1 MKPDESQKSESLSLV
16 QGTLDVL
23 VLKAV
28 SWGPIHGY
36 GISRLIDERS
46 GGALVLDDAA
56 LYQAL
61 HRLARRGHVTAAWG
75 LSENNRRAR
84 FYELT
89 PKGRSR
95 LRSDIAWWD
104 EYATAMNRV
113 LELA

>member
-1 MKPDESQKSESLSLV
+1 MAPRLPLV

-36 GISRLIDERS
+36 GVSRLIDEKSR
-46 GGALVLDDAA
+46 GLLVVDDAA

-61 HRLARRGHVTAAWG
+61 HRLARQGLVEACWG
-75 LSENNRRAR
+75 LSDNNRRAR

-89 PKGRSR
+89 ARGRTR
-95 LRSDIAWWD
+95 LASDLDWWSQ
-104 EYATAMNRV
+104 YASAMHRV
-113 LELA
+113 LGTS

>member
-1 MKPDESQKSESLSLV
+1 MTDRLSLV

-36 GISRLIDERS
+36 GVSRLIDEKS
-46 GGALVLDDAA
+46 KGALVVDEAA

-61 HRLARRGHVTAAWG
+61 HRLARQGLVDATWG
-75 LSENNRRAR
+75 VSENNRRAR

-89 PKGRSR
+89 PRGRNR
-95 LRSDIAWWD
+95 LRQDMAWWN
-104 EYATAMNRV
+104 EYATAMRRV
-113 LELA
+113 LEAT

>member
-1 MKPDESQKSESLSLV
+1 MTDRLSLV

-36 GISRLIDERS
+36 GVSRVIDDKS
-46 GGALVLDDAA
+46 KGALVVDEAA

-61 HRLARRGHVTAAWG
+61 HRLARQGLVEATWG
-75 LSENNRRAR
+75 MSENNRRAR

-89 PKGRSR
+89 PRGRSR
-95 LRSDIAWWD
+95 LRTDIAWWE
-104 EYATAMNRV
+104 EYATAMQRV
-113 LELA
+113 LKAT

>member
-1 MKPDESQKSESLSLV
+1 MTDRLSLV

-36 GISRLIDERS
+36 AVSRLIDDKS
-46 GGALVLDDAA
+46 KGALVVDEAA

-61 HRLARRGHVTAAWG
+61 HRLARQGLVEATWG
-75 LSENNRRAR
+75 MSENNRRAR

-89 PKGRSR
+89 PRGRSR
-95 LRSDIAWWD
+95 LRNDIAWWE
-104 EYATAMNRV
+104 EYATAMRRV
-113 LELA
+113 LEAT

>member
-1 MKPDESQKSESLSLV
+1 MPNRLQLV

-28 SWGPIHGY
+28 SWGPVHGY
-36 GISRLIDERS
+36 GVSELIDERS
-46 GGALVLDDAA
+46 KGKLVVDDAA

-61 HRLARRGHVTAAWG
+61 HRLGRQGHVKAYWG

-89 PKGRSR
+89 AKGRTRMASE
-95 LRSDIAWWD
+95 ITKWTQYTA
-104 EYATAMNRV
+104 AMNRV

>member
-1 MKPDESQKSESLSLV
+1 MTDSLSLV

-36 GISRLIDERS
+36 GVSRLIDDKSE
-46 GGALVLDDAA
+46 GALVVDEAA

-61 HRLARRGHVTAAWG
+61 HRLARQGLVEATWG
-75 LSENNRRAR
+75 RSENNRRAR

-89 PKGRSR
+89 PHGRSR
-95 LRSDIAWWD
+95 LRSDIAWWA
-104 EYATAMNRV
+104 EYAAAMRRV
-113 LELA
+113 LEAT

>member
-1 MKPDESQKSESLSLV
+1 MTDRLQLV

-28 SWGPIHGY
+28 SWGPVHGY
-36 GISRLIDERS
+36 GVSQLIDERS
-46 GGALVLDDAA
+46 RGKLVVDDAA

-61 HRLARRGHVTAAWG
+61 HRLGRQGHVKAYWG

-89 PKGRSR
+89 AKGRSR
-95 LRSDIAWWD
+95 MAGDIARWTQ
-104 EYATAMNRV
+104 YAVAMNRV

>member
-1 MKPDESQKSESLSLV
+1 MSQSLALV

-28 SWGPIHGY
+28 SWGPVHGY
-36 GISRLIDERS
+36 GVSRLIDEKSR
-46 GGALVLDDAA
+46 GTLVVDDAA

-61 HRLARRGHVTAAWG
+61 HRLARQGYVTSTWG

-89 PKGRSR
+89 VRGRGRLSR
-95 LRSDIAWWD
+95 DIAWWG
-104 EYATAMNRV
+104 EYAAAMNRV
-113 LELA
+113 LGVA

>member
-1 MKPDESQKSESLSLV
+1 MTDRLSLV

-36 GISRLIDERS
+36 GVSRLIDEKS
-46 GGALVLDDAA
+46 KGALVVDEAA

-61 HRLARRGHVTAAWG
+61 HRLARQGLVDATWG
-75 LSENNRRAR
+75 VSENNRRAR

-89 PKGRSR
+89 SRGRSR
-95 LRSDIAWWD
+95 LREDMKWWD
-104 EYATAMNRV
+104 EYATAMSRV
-113 LELA
+113 LGAT

>member
-1 MKPDESQKSESLSLV
+1 MTDRLSLV

-36 GISRLIDERS
+36 GVSRVIDDKS
-46 GGALVLDDAA
+46 KGALVVDEAA

-61 HRLARRGHVTAAWG
+61 HRLARQGLVEATWG
-75 LSENNRRAR
+75 ISENNRRAR

-89 PKGRSR
+89 PRGRSR
-95 LRSDIAWWD
+95 LRTDIAWWE
-104 EYATAMNRV
+104 EYATAMQRV
-113 LELA
+113 LKAT

>member
-1 MKPDESQKSESLSLV
+1 MTDRLSLV

-36 GISRLIDERS
+36 GVSRLIDDKS
-46 GGALVLDDAA
+46 KGALVVDEAA

-61 HRLARRGHVTAAWG
+61 HRLARRGLVEATWG
-75 LSENNRRAR
+75 MSENNRRAR

-89 PKGRSR
+89 PRGRSR
-95 LRSDIAWWD
+95 LRNDIAWWK
-104 EYATAMNRV
+104 EYATAMRRV
-113 LELA
+113 LEAT

>member
-1 MKPDESQKSESLSLV
+1 MADRLQLV

-28 SWGPIHGY
+28 SWGPVHGY
-36 GISRLIDERS
+36 GVSQLIDERS
-46 GGALVLDDAA
+46 RGTLVVDDAA

-61 HRLARRGHVTAAWG
+61 HRLGRQGHVKAYWG
-75 LSENNRRAR
+75 QSENNRRAR

-89 PKGRSR
+89 AKGRSR
-95 LRSDIAWWD
+95 LTGEVARWSQ
-104 EYATAMNRV
+104 YAVAMNRV